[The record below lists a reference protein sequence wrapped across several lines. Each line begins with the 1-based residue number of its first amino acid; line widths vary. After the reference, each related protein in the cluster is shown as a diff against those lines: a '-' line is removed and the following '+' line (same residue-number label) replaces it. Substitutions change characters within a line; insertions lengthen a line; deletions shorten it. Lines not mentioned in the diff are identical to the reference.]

1 MENTPLSQ
9 ILFGQKS
16 PKAAIVISVM
26 NNICHPHFVQTAQ
39 NKHIRP
45 EIMPT
50 YERKLPALVPI
61 PQDIYTRN
69 YTNVYLCCQHGGRCD
84 GSEKV
89 RFHHHSIQ
97 HNLRHIY

>member
-1 MENTPLSQ
+1 
-9 ILFGQKS
+9 
-16 PKAAIVISVM
+16 M

-61 PQDIYTRN
+61 PQDIYTRY

-97 HNLRHIY
+97 HNLRHINIENSV

>member
-1 MENTPLSQ
+1 
-9 ILFGQKS
+9 
-16 PKAAIVISVM
+16 M
-26 NNICHPHFVQTAQ
+26 NNICHPHFVQSAQ

-61 PQDIYTRN
+61 PQDIYTRY
-69 YTNVYLCCQHGGRCD
+69 YTNVYLCCQHGGRSD

-89 RFHHHSIQ
+89 RFHRNSI
-97 HNLRHIY
+97 HITQFKAYLLKIQFKKINSKSKFVVDT

>member
-1 MENTPLSQ
+1 
-9 ILFGQKS
+9 
-16 PKAAIVISVM
+16 M

-61 PQDIYTRN
+61 PQDIYTRY
-69 YTNVYLCCQHGGRCD
+69 YTNVYLCCQHEGRCD
-84 GSEKV
+84 GSEKE
-89 RFHHHSIQ
+89 RFIVIVYIL
-97 HNLRHIY
+97 HNLRHIYWKFSLKK